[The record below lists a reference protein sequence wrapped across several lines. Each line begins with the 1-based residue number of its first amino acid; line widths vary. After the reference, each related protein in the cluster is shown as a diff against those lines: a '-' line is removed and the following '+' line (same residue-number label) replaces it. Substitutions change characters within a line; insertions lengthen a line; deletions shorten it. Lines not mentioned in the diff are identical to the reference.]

1 MLGAI
6 SFDLKILSCIMC
18 LFPLTFYDNLL
29 WSTLS
34 IFMLLAIAY
43 GLSFIIVHQRVLL
56 LVAVYS
62 VVFVYPVV
70 SVTIMQTYACHEIE
84 GISYLRAD
92 YSLVCTDSA
101 WKDWACYASV
111 WLAVFVVG
119 VPMLMLSKLLDY
131 RIKLKASLQNRDGSS
146 DPRDLDFGFLLY
158 DYRTDHPWACMWESE
173 EMLRKLL
180 LSTIGGFWETKS
192 PLAIA
197 TALVISLVSLGLHIH
212 VRPFRSAHSNLL
224 QGCSLTVLAL
234 IYLCGLLLQT
244 RSQANAQDRG
254 TGAFLV
260 TAVVVSLIG
269 ALGVTIRQF
278 CSGYMQLRRVPHNFK
293 LQYPG
298 HVSPV
303 RCLPC
308 VLAVSHGNSRV
319 HGKTCWIAA
328 AQQNPTSTDCQ
339 RSPLDASFCPCT
351 RSTSVGI
358 IRIQA
363 QDAAIASTFTV
374 PKSWEAV
381 IRLSNGVKT
390 SRLPTTSIP
399 KSFKSIFC
407 LVRAG
412 RILYGK
418 QYSPICMCTISTHP
432 QQLIDLAPTSIT
444 QGKLEWAKSDGRT

>member
-6 SFDLKILSCIMC
+6 SFDLKILSSILC

-29 WSTLS
+29 WSTMS

-43 GLSFIIVHQRVLL
+43 GLSFIIVHQRALL

-62 VVFVYPVV
+62 VVFVYPAV

-101 WKDWACYASV
+101 WNDWACYASV

-197 TALVISLVSLGLHIH
+197 IALVVCLISLGLHIH
-212 VRPFRSAHSNLL
+212 IRPFRSSHSNLL
-224 QGCSLTVLAL
+224 QGCSLVVLAL

-244 RSQANAQDRG
+244 RMETLAQDHG

-278 CSGYMQLRRVPHNFK
+278 CSGYMQLRRVFHNFR

-298 HVSPV
+298 HVPAV
-303 RCLPC
+303 RGLPC
-308 VLAVSHGNSRV
+308 VGSFPRKFKSAWENLLDRSGTANSDI
-319 HGKTCWIAA
+319 H
-328 AQQNPTSTDCQ
+328 
-339 RSPLDASFCPCT
+339 
-351 RSTSVGI
+351 
-358 IRIQA
+358 
-363 QDAAIASTFTV
+363 
-374 PKSWEAV
+374 
-381 IRLSNGVKT
+381 
-390 SRLPTTSIP
+390 RLPTLSVGCVFLPVHAPNFGRHHKNPSTGRCYCFDIYGAQKLEGCHSFVKWCENVKTAHHEYSQIIQVYFLPGIKARYSIW
-399 KSFKSIFC
+399 KSIC
-407 LVRAG
+407 DTCV
-412 RILYGK
+412 
-418 QYSPICMCTISTHP
+418 Q
-432 QQLIDLAPTSIT
+432 
-444 QGKLEWAKSDGRT
+444 